1 PTSPA
6 GKAAGKGPP
15 PALGKGK
22 GPTYK
27 ERKEQELRELEDKL
41 SAAEGFCG
49 QDLTVEEAKVINER
63 GTEQA
68 GSGEYEKFAPQRGYF
83 ACRKCGSAIY
93 SHQAK
98 FDSGCGWPAFDKCFE
113 GSIENKPEADGTDRV
128 EIVCAK
134 CGGHLGHIFQ
144 EEHPAARTDQ
154 RHCANSRP
162 ELSRLS
168 GIVVGVLGVFVVFVV
183 VVVRCCC

>member
-1 PTSPA
+1 EKSPDEPSPRPEAPLVVGGKAAAGGKAEGPTSPA

-68 GSGEYEKFAPQRGYF
+68 
-83 ACRKCGSAIY
+83 
-93 SHQAK
+93 
-98 FDSGCGWPAFDKCFE
+98 W
-113 GSIENKPEADGTDRV
+113 
-128 EIVCAK
+128 
-134 CGGHLGHIFQ
+134 
-144 EEHPAARTDQ
+144 
-154 RHCANSRP
+154 
-162 ELSRLS
+162 
-168 GIVVGVLGVFVVFVV
+168 
-183 VVVRCCC
+183 